1 MNTFNILS
9 LLIHEH
15 VLIYLGLL
23 PSLQFFFK
31 IFLMWTIF
39 KVFTEFLKMVL
50 LFNVLVFMTLR
61 HVGSWL
67 PDQESNL
74 PPLH

>member
-1 MNTFNILS
+1 
-9 LLIHEH
+9 
-15 VLIYLGLL
+15 
-23 PSLQFFFK
+23 
-31 IFLMWTIF
+31 MWTIF